1 MAAILR
7 TSHRA
12 RQMKGLATIILA
24 AGKGT
29 RMKSSLVKV
38 LHPILGKPMLSY
50 LIDVS
55 RKALKADKT
64 VIVVGYQGEKVQE
77 AFSRNGLIFVHQNP
91 QLGSGHAVL
100 CTESA
105 FHGYEGTILILCGDV
120 PLVEADTLAKVVDFH
135 RREKADLTVVTTK
148 LPDPTGYGRV
158 VRRDS
163 KQVERI
169 VEDVDAS
176 PLERAISEINTG
188 LYCVEASFIFD
199 ALKRVH
205 SDNSQREY
213 YLTDVVEIARHERRK
228 TLAFEFSD
236 SDQLLGIN
244 TRVDLAR
251 GNEILRRR
259 YLHQW
264 MLDGVTIVDP
274 ETAYIESDVT
284 MGQDTVI
291 HANCVIQGKTTIGSH
306 CTVGPNCLIINSQID
321 KEVIIR
327 PFSIVEDSRIARG
340 AVIGPFSRLRPQT
353 QVLEDARVGNFVE
366 VKKSVIGRGS
376 KANHLAYIGDATVGE
391 RTNIGAGT
399 ITCNYDGFDKHPT
412 FIGDEVFV
420 GSNAELV
427 APVRIGNQ
435 AVVGA
440 GSTITKDVPDG
451 SLAVSRAGQRN
462 IGKWGKK
469 QRKRK

>member
-1 MAAILR
+1 
-7 TSHRA
+7 
-12 RQMKGLATIILA
+12 
-24 AGKGT
+24 
-29 RMKSSLVKV
+29 
-38 LHPILGKPMLSY
+38 
-50 LIDVS
+50 
-55 RKALKADKT
+55 
-64 VIVVGYQGEKVQE
+64 
-77 AFSRNGLIFVHQNP
+77 
-91 QLGSGHAVL
+91 
-100 CTESA
+100 
-105 FHGYEGTILILCGDV
+105 
-120 PLVEADTLAKVVDFH
+120 
-135 RREKADLTVVTTK
+135 
-148 LPDPTGYGRV
+148 
-158 VRRDS
+158 
-163 KQVERI
+163 
-169 VEDVDAS
+169 
-176 PLERAISEINTG
+176 
-188 LYCVEASFIFD
+188 
-199 ALKRVH
+199 
-205 SDNSQREY
+205 
-213 YLTDVVEIARHERRK
+213 
-228 TLAFEFSD
+228 
-236 SDQLLGIN
+236 
-244 TRVDLAR
+244 
-251 GNEILRRR
+251 
-259 YLHQW
+259 